1 MKRIRK
7 TILFLTVLLPLAA
20 ARADDQAL
28 ARSGNPVFDR
38 TVQIVL
44 GNFYAADALDQFRQA
59 VDAAVA
65 NLPNLAGDEEPVVDD
80 AIAYVLASLG
90 ASHTARYTP
99 DDLDYYE
106 LLDVFR
112 YAVRDG
118 LRHLYPQGQV
128 VYPGIGIATRTIGG
142 VAFVTDVYDG
152 GPADRAGILAGDEIV
167 SVDGRP
173 FEEIASFNDKAGGTA
188 TLAIRRAAGAEPTTV
203 DVEVAWL
210 KPSESLV
217 QAIENSARVIE
228 RDGFRLGYLRLWAYT
243 ERDVKEVVERALTGP
258 LAGADG
264 LILDLRSR
272 WGGAPADA
280 ADSFVG
286 GAPDM
291 TMTFRDGRADLVH
304 ARWRKPVVAVI
315 DEGTRSGMEILAY
328 ALKANG
334 VRMVGTNTAGA
345 VLAGRGYLLPD
356 DSLLILAVADVTVDG
371 KRLEGVGVAPD
382 VAVPFDVR
390 YAAGRDPQVEAA
402 IAEME
407 RLLAAGGVN

>member
-7 TILFLTVLLPLAA
+7 TILFLTVLLPLTA
-20 ARADDQAL
+20 ARADDQVL

-65 NLPNLAGDEEPVVDD
+65 NLPNLASDEEPVVDD
-80 AIAYVLASLG
+80 AIAYVLSSLG

-118 LRHLYPQGQV
+118 LRRLYPQGQV

-142 VAFVTDVYDG
+142 VPFVTDVYDG

-167 SVDGRP
+167 SVDGSP
-173 FEEIASFNDKAGGTA
+173 FEEIAAFNDKAGGTA
-188 TLAIRRAAGAEPTTV
+188 ALVIRRAAGAEPTTV
-203 DVEVAWL
+203 AVEVAWL

-217 QAIENSARVIE
+217 LAIENSARVIE

-243 ERDVKEVVERALTGP
+243 ERDVKDVVERALAGP
-258 LAGADG
+258 LAEADG

-291 TMTFRDGRADLVH
+291 TMTFRDGRVDLVH
-304 ARWRKPVVAVI
+304 ARWREPVVAVI

-371 KRLEGVGVAPD
+371 NRLEGVGVAPD

-390 YAAGRDPQVEAA
+390 YAADGDPQVEAA

>member
-20 ARADDQAL
+20 ARADDQVL

-188 TLAIRRAAGAEPTTV
+188 T
-203 DVEVAWL
+203 
-210 KPSESLV
+210 
-217 QAIENSARVIE
+217 
-228 RDGFRLGYLRLWAYT
+228 
-243 ERDVKEVVERALTGP
+243 
-258 LAGADG
+258 
-264 LILDLRSR
+264 
-272 WGGAPADA
+272 
-280 ADSFVG
+280 
-286 GAPDM
+286 
-291 TMTFRDGRADLVH
+291 
-304 ARWRKPVVAVI
+304 
-315 DEGTRSGMEILAY
+315 
-328 ALKANG
+328 
-334 VRMVGTNTAGA
+334 
-345 VLAGRGYLLPD
+345 
-356 DSLLILAVADVTVDG
+356 
-371 KRLEGVGVAPD
+371 
-382 VAVPFDVR
+382 
-390 YAAGRDPQVEAA
+390 
-402 IAEME
+402 
-407 RLLAAGGVN
+407 